1 MDFRLHPLPYQIP
14 PVVIYFKIKAPWINS
29 IFIVS
34 EWPLK
39 WDDSLDMFCLKKK
52 YLIIKLIYI
61 FMVCLQVKKTHTCFF
76 KKMLVFVKMSGN
88 NDII

>member
-1 MDFRLHPLPYQIP
+1 MQNGFSITPIALPNP

-52 YLIIKLIYI
+52 
-61 FMVCLQVKKTHTCFF
+61 KKNH
-76 KKMLVFVKMSGN
+76 
-88 NDII
+88 

>member
-52 YLIIKLIYI
+52 KKLIIKLIYI
-61 FMVCLQVKKTHTCFF
+61 FMVCLQVKKTHMF
-76 KKMLVFVKMSGN
+76 L
-88 NDII
+88 